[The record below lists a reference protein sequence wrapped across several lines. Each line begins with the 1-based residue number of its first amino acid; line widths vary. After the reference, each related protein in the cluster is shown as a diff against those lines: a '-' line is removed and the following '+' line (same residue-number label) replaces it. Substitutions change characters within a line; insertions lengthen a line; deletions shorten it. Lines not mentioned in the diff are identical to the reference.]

1 MKRFLKHTMIIAGIS
16 ACILNARAGNPDRAG
31 QAGATEL
38 LVNGWARSSGWG
50 GVNSASIRGVESSI
64 LNVAGLAS
72 INSTEITA
80 ARTNWLVPSGI
91 YINNIGMGQRVSE
104 DGVIGLSITSINFG
118 DIDVTTFNQPE
129 GGLGTYKP
137 QYINLGLSYAH
148 RFSSSITGGLLLRAI
163 SQEVVNVKA
172 QGFAVDAGI
181 QYATTSVKRTS
192 GNPKFTKGRF
202 RDDMRFGISLRNI
215 GPDMVFRGD
224 GLSVNAT
231 INESPHSSTVEN
243 RAAKFNLPSQLN
255 IGFAYDFRLDKD
267 SNSYFHRLTFATNF
281 ASNTFSKNQMGGG
294 LEYAYKEFI
303 MVRAGYVYEAGMLSE
318 ETRTTA
324 LSGFC
329 GGISIDIPFATNTI
343 GIDYS
348 YRSTNPFQGI
358 HSFGLRMGLGDL
370 KK

>member
-1 MKRFLKHTMIIAGIS
+1 MKQFLKHTMMIAGVS
-16 ACILNARAGNPDRAG
+16 ACILSVKAGNPDRAG

-38 LVNGWARSSGWG
+38 LVNGWARSTGWG
-50 GVNSASIRGVESSI
+50 GVNSASIRGIESSV

-72 INSTEITA
+72 IKSTEITL

-91 YINNIGMGQRVSE
+91 FINNLGMGQRVGE
-104 DGVIGLSITSINFG
+104 NGVLGLTVTSINFG
-118 DIDVTTFNQPE
+118 DIPVTTFNQPE
-129 GGLGTYKP
+129 GGLGTFKP
-137 QYINLGLSYAH
+137 QYINLGLAYAH
-148 RFSSSITGGLLLRAI
+148 RFSSSISGGILLRAI

-181 QYATTSVKRTS
+181 QYATTSVKRTQ
-192 GNPKFTKGRF
+192 GNPKFTKGRY

-224 GLSVNAT
+224 GLSISGN
-231 INESPHSSTVEN
+231 INEASYSSTLEN

-255 IGFAYDFRLDKD
+255 IGFAYDFRLDTD
-267 SNSYFHRLTFATNF
+267 TNTYFQRLTFATNF
-281 ASNTFSKNQMGGG
+281 TSNTFSKNQMGIGF
-294 LEYAYKEFI
+294 EYAYKEFI
-303 MVRAGYVYEAGMLSE
+303 MVRTGYVYEEGMLKE

-329 GGISIDIPFATNTI
+329 GGITIEVPFASNTI

-348 YRSTNPFQGI
+348 FRSTNPFQGI

-370 KK
+370 RK